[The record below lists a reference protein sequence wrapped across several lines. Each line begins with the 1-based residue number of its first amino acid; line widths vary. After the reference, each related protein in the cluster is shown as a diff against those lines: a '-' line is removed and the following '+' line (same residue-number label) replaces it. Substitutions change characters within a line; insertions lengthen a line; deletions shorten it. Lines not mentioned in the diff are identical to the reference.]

1 MLWILL
7 VLLLLFALYL
17 LLIFPNLPRRDMS
30 AFTGWD
36 YAHRGLWNADL
47 PENSM
52 AAFRNA
58 VENGFGMEMDVH
70 LTKDD
75 QLVVFHDDS
84 LKRMCGVE
92 RPISSCTLA
101 ELQSLRLNG
110 TEEHIP
116 TFDEFLSMVDG
127 RVPLI
132 VELKSDARIEDLCRL
147 AYARLERYTGVYC
160 VESFHPGAA
169 RWFRKNAP
177 QVIRGQLAC
186 GLYGSDPRKRT
197 WLDRCMAS
205 LIQNALSR
213 PDFIAYE
220 HSTDRNLPMALM
232 RMLRPW
238 LVCWTVRSQHDMNV
252 LRRRYDLQ
260 IFEGFMPKR

>member
-7 VLLLLFALYL
+7 TIIILFVLYL
-17 LLIFPNLPRRDMS
+17 FLIFPHKPRRDMS
-30 AFTGWD
+30 AFMGHD
-36 YAHRGLWNADL
+36 YAHRGLWNDQL

-52 AAFRNA
+52 AAFRHA

-70 LTKDD
+70 LTKDN

-84 LKRMCGVE
+84 LKRMCGVD
-92 RPISSCTLA
+92 RPISECTLA
-101 ELQSLRLNG
+101 ELQKLRLKD
-110 TEEHIP
+110 TEEGIP
-116 TFDEFLSMVDG
+116 TFDEFLKLVDG
-127 RVPLI
+127 KVPLI
-132 VELKSDARIEDLCRL
+132 IELKSDARIEELCRL
-147 AYARLERYTGVYC
+147 AYARLEKYQGVYC
-160 VESFHPGAA
+160 VESFHPGAV

-186 GLYGSDPRKRT
+186 GLYGTDPKKRT

-205 LIQNALSR
+205 LIQNALGR
-213 PDFIAYE
+213 PDFVAYE

-232 RMLRPW
+232 RLIRPW

-260 IFEGFMPKR
+260 IFEGFTPKR